1 MVQKIEETSQLSLLP
16 DKVGNFKILSPQG
29 SVKNILEDILAS
41 LFL

>member
-16 DKVGNFKILSPQG
+16 DKAGNFKILSSQG

-41 LFL
+41 LVL